1 MVQHQPTLQP
11 SPSLL
16 AHPSSNFIS
25 TVAFYAVILFLFQH
39 MLRSD
44 RFPES
49 KDNTI
54 RLPKDDVSSFA
65 VFAEYLYV
73 GDECDT
79 GAVLEDVCVKGKSG
93 TPGPKK
99 KAQMTRLN
107 MKRNAAHDEY
117 DFMLQFSCYVLADK
131 LRVPKFKRLMMNE
144 IRSHGGF
151 CDPTNLK
158 MEHVWYVYNNTIRR
172 NDPLRRFCVMVKCK
186 QMPVEETLADAEFIN
201 LMEEGGPLVKDIMQA
216 CRRQTLKQ
224 KEMIEEHEREIQNAK
239 KELKQFSARKQ
250 PNPAK

>member
-1 MVQHQPTLQP
+1 
-11 SPSLL
+11 
-16 AHPSSNFIS
+16 
-25 TVAFYAVILFLFQH
+25 

-54 RLPKDDVSSFA
+54 RLPEDDVSSFA

-79 GAVLEDVCVKGKSG
+79 GAVLEDVCVKGKPG

-99 KAQMTRLN
+99 KAQMMRLN
-107 MKRNAAHDEY
+107 MKEEGRSRNTSEKY
-117 DFMLQFSCYVLADK
+117 
-131 LRVPKFKRLMMNE
+131 RVP
-144 IRSHGGF
+144 
-151 CDPTNLK
+151 
-158 MEHVWYVYNNTIRR
+158 
-172 NDPLRRFCVMVKCK
+172 
-186 QMPVEETLADAEFIN
+186 
-201 LMEEGGPLVKDIMQA
+201 
-216 CRRQTLKQ
+216 
-224 KEMIEEHEREIQNAK
+224 K